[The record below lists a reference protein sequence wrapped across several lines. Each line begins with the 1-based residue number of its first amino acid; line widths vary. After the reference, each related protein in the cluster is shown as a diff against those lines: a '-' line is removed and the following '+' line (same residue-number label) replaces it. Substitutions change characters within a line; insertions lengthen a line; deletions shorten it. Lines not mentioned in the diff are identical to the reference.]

1 MAYKVI
7 VTENAAQQV
16 ENILEYIIYRLHNE
30 EAAIEILNEIEETYN
45 SLEYLADSMAFCYD
59 RYLKAKGYRKISLRK
74 HDYVI
79 LYQIVD
85 DKVYVNGVFH
95 MLENYRDKL

>member
-16 ENILEYIIYRLHNE
+16 ENILDYIIYRLHNE
-30 EAAIEILNEIEETYN
+30 KAAIEILNEIEATYK

-59 RYLKAKGYRKISLRK
+59 SYLRYIMGIVVLLDILLGYVAVR
-74 HDYVI
+74 
-79 LYQIVD
+79 
-85 DKVYVNGVFH
+85 
-95 MLENYRDKL
+95 

>member
-16 ENILEYIIYRLHNE
+16 ENILDYIIYRLHNE
-30 EAAIEILNEIEETYN
+30 KAAIEILYEIEATYK
-45 SLEYLADSMAFCYD
+45 SLEYLAESMAFCYD
-59 RYLKAKGYRKISLRK
+59 SYLKAKGYRKISLRNY
-74 HDYVI
+74 DYVL

>member
-16 ENILEYIIYRLHNE
+16 ENILDYIIYRLHNE

-45 SLEYLADSMAFCYD
+45 SLEYLADSMAFC
-59 RYLKAKGYRKISLRK
+59 
-74 HDYVI
+74 
-79 LYQIVD
+79 
-85 DKVYVNGVFH
+85 
-95 MLENYRDKL
+95 